1 MFDKETTA
9 AISIG
14 RLKGTPTEREA
25 KLKERGIYN
34 SHQLLWAARTPSGR
48 QALAEHAGV
57 ESRAILEL
65 ANGQAWLVSGVSVE
79 FSPTCWNRPAWT
91 Q

>member
-14 RLKGTPTEREA
+14 RLKGTSTEREA

-34 SHQLLWAARTPSGR
+34 SHTLLEAARTPSGR

-57 ESRAILEL
+57 ESRTMLEL
-65 ANGQAWLVSGVSVE
+65 ANGAGLARVRGIRGV
-79 FSPTCWNRPAWT
+79 FSNLLE
-91 Q
+91 

>member
-1 MFDKETTA
+1 M
-9 AISIG
+9 S
-14 RLKGTPTEREA
+14 TELEA

-34 SHQLLWAARTPSGR
+34 SDQLLEAARTPSGR

-65 ANGQAWLVSGVSVE
+65 ANRADLARVRGIGGVFSDLLEQAGVDTVK
-79 FSPTCWNRPAWT
+79 
-91 Q
+91 